1 MSRIITYSLQSG
13 QSSKRF
19 RDGYVRYVYIMSKWY
34 METLGVLALIL
45 RGWVKVYEKGGK
57 EKKEEGEGLR
67 NKERKREKKI

>member
-1 MSRIITYSLQSG
+1 MSRIITYSLQSC

-19 RDGYVRYVYIMSKWY
+19 RVGYVRYVYIMSKWY

-45 RGWVKVYEKGGK
+45 RGWVKVYKKGGK

-67 NKERKREKKI
+67 KKKIKRQKKI